1 MVSMLWRASRDLARA
16 ARTIASAGRWA
27 PPVTV
32 ARSAPS
38 DLSGRLSFH
47 SGIDTNTPRS
57 TYAAPDELAS
67 SPSCTPHPDPGTDE
81 VILPSDK
88 DLESEEALWALY
100 KRWCKSF
107 NEERDYDEMVR
118 RFDTFKDSV
127 RMVDSVNKANLPYTL
142 KLSQFAD
149 GKLAEYVVPK
159 VFDEQRY
166 RPDSAT
172 SVKGEAFIYAG
183 EDDVP
188 EHPQM
193 RFKFS
198 ESGGPIIPLE

>member
-1 MVSMLWRASRDLARA
+1 V
-16 ARTIASAGRWA
+16 
-27 PPVTV
+27 
-32 ARSAPS
+32 
-38 DLSGRLSFH
+38 
-47 SGIDTNTPRS
+47 
-57 TYAAPDELAS
+57 
-67 SPSCTPHPDPGTDE
+67 GTDE

-149 GKLAEYVVPK
+149 GKLAE
-159 VFDEQRY
+159 R
-166 RPDSAT
+166 R
-172 SVKGEAFIYAG
+172 
-183 EDDVP
+183 
-188 EHPQM
+188 
-193 RFKFS
+193 
-198 ESGGPIIPLE
+198 